1 MLYERKIKYLDYLE
15 KGQRIQ
21 GGGYVKM
28 EAREGKLRVELAV
41 TGLRAID
48 SCEQDVLFKGS
59 GVERPVGKVS
69 ILNGRGQFKKQFHNL
84 NDIAGSGISYESLQG
99 VRIVLGAGREVSCSW
114 APREK
119 RRRET
124 DAVQK
129 KSLPSGSPEGGRNP
143 RGAMASPVT
152 VDSQQKG
159 MPWLRNAGEGQGNA
173 PGTGVGLTL
182 ARGEEAGTGSG
193 RAVGT
198 GMGFSGALGAKVGAG
213 EAVGTGMGYS
223 GVWREK
229 GEAGAGAGEVVGR
242 DMGYSGVLGE
252 RGGAGVGAGEVVGRD
267 MGYSGVL
274 GERGGAGAGDV
285 VETGLGFSGVWREKG
300 EAEAMGSPGMGLGF
314 SGVQAQEVEGGIMG
328 ASGQGCF
335 GVLGQGA
342 ETGGTSGIGRGF
354 PPVQGKKDEG
364 EVIGFS
370 GAQGEEAGTGG
381 ASRIGMGFSGA
392 QGEKAE
398 GGVGAQGMG
407 LGFFSAREEAGGV
420 GVTGMRRDFAQYQE
434 REAGYEK
441 VLGMTSLRDSDERQV
456 TDWEVEGG
464 RMERKREKQEG
475 DRRGN
480 RPGDKKVNWM
490 EEKKGSRP
498 GDRRSGGKQQEKAVR
513 LLEDKWEQ
521 LWATYPHI
529 RPFQDGR
536 EYLSI
541 EPSDFVLFPAAS
553 YRAVNNSFLL
563 HGYYNY
569 HHLLLVRLEKKGEVL
584 YYIGVPGNFFEREK
598 QVAIMFG
605 FESFECAEE
614 PAQAGDFGYYM
625 MRTQL

>member
-129 KSLPSGSPEGGRNP
+129 KSLPSGSPEGSRNP

-252 RGGAGVGAGEVVGRD
+252 RGGAG
-267 MGYSGVL
+267 
-274 GERGGAGAGDV
+274 AGDV

-370 GAQGEEAGTGG
+370 GGQVEEAGPGG

-407 LGFFSAREEAGGV
+407 LDFFSAREEAGGV

-498 GDRRSGGKQQEKAVR
+498 GGRRWGGYQQDTAVG
-513 LLEDKWEQ
+513 LLDDSW
-521 LWATYPHI
+521 
-529 RPFQDGR
+529 
-536 EYLSI
+536 
-541 EPSDFVLFPAAS
+541 
-553 YRAVNNSFLL
+553 
-563 HGYYNY
+563 
-569 HHLLLVRLEKKGEVL
+569 
-584 YYIGVPGNFFEREK
+584 
-598 QVAIMFG
+598 
-605 FESFECAEE
+605 
-614 PAQAGDFGYYM
+614 
-625 MRTQL
+625 

>member
-129 KSLPSGSPEGGRNP
+129 KSLPSGSPEGSRNP

-252 RGGAGVGAGEVVGRD
+252 RGGAG
-267 MGYSGVL
+267 
-274 GERGGAGAGDV
+274 AGDV

-370 GAQGEEAGTGG
+370 GGQVEGAGPGG
-381 ASRIGMGFSGA
+381 TSRIGMGFSGA

>member
-129 KSLPSGSPEGGRNP
+129 KSLPSGSPEGSRNP

-229 GEAGAGAGEVVGR
+229 GEA
-242 DMGYSGVLGE
+242 
-252 RGGAGVGAGEVVGRD
+252 
-267 MGYSGVL
+267 
-274 GERGGAGAGDV
+274 
-285 VETGLGFSGVWREKG
+285 
-300 EAEAMGSPGMGLGF
+300 EAMGSPGMGLGF

-342 ETGGTSGIGRGF
+342 ETGGTSGIGRFF

-364 EVIGFS
+364 EVIGFSGAQGEGAGPGGASRIGMFFS

>member
-129 KSLPSGSPEGGRNP
+129 KSLPSGSPEGSRNP

-229 GEAGAGAGEVVGR
+229 GEAGA
-242 DMGYSGVLGE
+242 
-252 RGGAGVGAGEVVGRD
+252 
-267 MGYSGVL
+267 
-274 GERGGAGAGDV
+274 
-285 VETGLGFSGVWREKG
+285 
-300 EAEAMGSPGMGLGF
+300 MGSPGMGLGF

-342 ETGGTSGIGRGF
+342 ETGGTSGIGRFF

-364 EVIGFS
+364 EVIGFSGAQGEKAEPGGASRIGMFFS

>member
-129 KSLPSGSPEGGRNP
+129 KSLPSGSPEGSRNP

-242 DMGYSGVLGE
+242 DMGYSG
-252 RGGAGVGAGEVVGRD
+252 A
-267 MGYSGVL
+267 L

-285 VETGLGFSGVWREKG
+285 VENGLGYSGVWREKG

-342 ETGGTSGIGRGF
+342 ETGGTSGIGRFF

-364 EVIGFS
+364 EVI
-370 GAQGEEAGTGG
+370 
-381 ASRIGMGFSGA
+381 GFSGA